1 MLSNIFRDLGCSVLG
16 LAGTVFTM
24 AGLGCSLS
32 RARSAAAAAG
42 GLLVVVISGSTTAE
56 GRGRV
61 GGGGGGGGVGVV
73 RGVEAVKA
81 VWNLST
87 AAELGVV
94 TGTADCAL
102 NRRGRLVA
110 VLAPVRC
117 PNLCWPPNT
126 EMPGPGPVL
135 GAGRVLGPGRGC
147 GLGTTQHES
156 VVTGHEDDGWSDSH
170 RALG

>member
-1 MLSNIFRDLGCSVLG
+1 
-16 LAGTVFTM
+16 M

-61 GGGGGGGGVGVV
+61 GGGGGGVV

-81 VWNLST
+81 VWNLS
-87 AAELGVV
+87 AELGVV
-94 TGTADCAL
+94 TGTADCTL

-110 VLAPVRC
+110 GLAPVRC

-126 EMPGPGPVL
+126 EM
-135 GAGRVLGPGRGC
+135 AGPGRDC
-147 GLGTTQHES
+147 GLVTTRHES
-156 VVTGHEDDGWSDSH
+156 VVTMVMDGQTVGRRGADGAHFANCRGGQKSDYLIISH
-170 RALG
+170 

>member
-1 MLSNIFRDLGCSVLG
+1 M
-16 LAGTVFTM
+16 
-24 AGLGCSLS
+24 
-32 RARSAAAAAG
+32 
-42 GLLVVVISGSTTAE
+42 
-56 GRGRV
+56 
-61 GGGGGGGGVGVV
+61 V

-110 VLAPVRC
+110 GLAPVRC

-126 EMPGPGPVL
+126 EMPGL
-135 GAGRVLGPGRGC
+135 GRGC
-147 GLGTTQHES
+147 GLGTTRHES
-156 VVTGHEDDGWSDSH
+156 LVTGHEDDGWSDSH

>member
-1 MLSNIFRDLGCSVLG
+1 M
-16 LAGTVFTM
+16 
-24 AGLGCSLS
+24 
-32 RARSAAAAAG
+32 
-42 GLLVVVISGSTTAE
+42 VVISGSTTAE

-61 GGGGGGGGVGVV
+61 GGGGGGVGVV

-126 EMPGPGPVL
+126 EMPGPGRVL
-135 GAGRVLGPGRGC
+135 GAGRVLGPGRVLGAGRGC
-147 GLGTTQHES
+147 GLGTTRHES

>member
-1 MLSNIFRDLGCSVLG
+1 
-16 LAGTVFTM
+16 M
-24 AGLGCSLS
+24 AT
-32 RARSAAAAAG
+32 G
-42 GLLVVVISGSTTAE
+42 G
-56 GRGRV
+56 
-61 GGGGGGGGVGVV
+61 GVV

-126 EMPGPGPVL
+126 EMPGPGPGPVL

-147 GLGTTQHES
+147 GLGTTRHES
-156 VVTGHEDDGWSDSH
+156 LVTGHEDDGWSDSH

>member
-1 MLSNIFRDLGCSVLG
+1 M
-16 LAGTVFTM
+16 
-24 AGLGCSLS
+24 
-32 RARSAAAAAG
+32 
-42 GLLVVVISGSTTAE
+42 VVISGSTTAE

-61 GGGGGGGGVGVV
+61 GGGGGGGGVV

-126 EMPGPGPVL
+126 EMPGPG
-135 GAGRVLGPGRGC
+135 RVLGPGRGC
-147 GLGTTQHES
+147 GLGTTRHES

-170 RALG
+170 QALG

>member
-1 MLSNIFRDLGCSVLG
+1 
-16 LAGTVFTM
+16 M

-61 GGGGGGGGVGVV
+61 GGGGGGVV

-81 VWNLST
+81 VWNLSA

-94 TGTADCAL
+94 TGTADCTL

-110 VLAPVRC
+110 GLAPVRC

-126 EMPGPGPVL
+126 EMAGP
-135 GAGRVLGPGRGC
+135 GRVLGPGRGC
-147 GLGTTQHES
+147 GLVTTRHES
-156 VVTGHEDDGWSDSH
+156 LVTGHDGDGWSDSQQA
-170 RALG
+170 RG

>member
-1 MLSNIFRDLGCSVLG
+1 M
-16 LAGTVFTM
+16 
-24 AGLGCSLS
+24 
-32 RARSAAAAAG
+32 
-42 GLLVVVISGSTTAE
+42 VVISGSTTAE

-61 GGGGGGGGVGVV
+61 GGGG
-73 RGVEAVKA
+73 VKA

-110 VLAPVRC
+110 GLAPVRC

-126 EMPGPGPVL
+126 EMPGPG
-135 GAGRVLGPGRGC
+135 RVLGLGRGC
-147 GLGTTQHES
+147 GLGTTRHES

>member
-16 LAGTVFTM
+16 LAGAVLTM

-32 RARSAAAAAG
+32 RARSAAAAG

-61 GGGGGGGGVGVV
+61 GGGGGGGGVV

-126 EMPGPGPVL
+126 EMPGPG
-135 GAGRVLGPGRGC
+135 RVLGPGRGC
-147 GLGTTQHES
+147 GLGTTRHES

-170 RALG
+170 QALG

>member
-16 LAGTVFTM
+16 LAGAVFTM
-24 AGLGCSLS
+24 AGLGCSLA
-32 RARSAAAAAG
+32 RARAG

-61 GGGGGGGGVGVV
+61 GGGGGGGGGGVV

-110 VLAPVRC
+110 GLAPVRC

-126 EMPGPGPVL
+126 EMPG
-135 GAGRVLGPGRGC
+135 RVLGPGRGC
-147 GLGTTQHES
+147 GLGTTRHES
-156 VVTGHEDDGWSDSH
+156 LVTGHEDDGWSDSH